1 MRKDTEGRVRLKI
14 VFYGAS
20 MSGKTTQLRS
30 LYDHS
35 SGIDKGKFTSL
46 ADPTGRTL
54 FFDFVPMQATGK
66 VVFDVYTTAGQER
79 HKHQRKIVLNA
90 VDGIIFVVDSSKDAL
105 GENLQSLNEL
115 RTLLGA
121 KLGNEIPIVV
131 TLNKRDLPDAL
142 PRNKLLD
149 ELKLRGFPVY
159 ETIATKGIG
168 VKKAF
173 QSLAREILLKQIY
186 QIEEY
191 QTITSTTA

>member
-14 VFYGAS
+14 VFYGPS
-20 MSGKTTQLRS
+20 LSGKTTQLKS
-30 LYDHS
+30 LYNHAE
-35 SGIDKGKFTSL
+35 GIDKGKFTSL
-46 ADPTGRTL
+46 EDPTGRTL

-66 VVFDVYTTAGQER
+66 VIFDVYTTAGQSR

-105 GENLQSLNEL
+105 QDNIDSLKEL
-115 RTLLGA
+115 RRELGSD
-121 KLGNEIPIVV
+121 LGEKIPMVV
-131 TLNKRDLPDAL
+131 TLNKRDLPNAL
-142 PRNKLLD
+142 PRGKLLVSLD
-149 ELKLRGFPVY
+149 LKGYPVY
-159 ETIATKGIG
+159 ETIATEGFG

-191 QTITSTTA
+191 EAAIPSS